1 MNRTLIATQRRFAL
15 VILMLVIAI
24 TSLTWGILEVVNEA
38 SIGKKIDT
46 AELHAHT
53 SQSAELHEYVAS
65 QKPYEAHFIALS
77 NSIREQDQERL
88 TTALAITALGVSIA
102 GIILAIAISKVLMK
116 PIEDAHRSQERFLQD
131 AAHELR
137 NPLAALSIALQQAKH
152 TAYNKELLQTFWRQT
167 KRLVSINE
175 DLLFLERKVEKPLER
190 TDLSSLMLDCIE
202 ELQPIAYK
210 KKIEIDATIEDGI
223 VKTMAPSD
231 FIKVAKNLVD
241 NAIKYS
247 EPSSRITINLHK
259 KGQSKIRLI
268 VVDSGIGIPEHE
280 LKTVGN
286 RFFRASNVGAIDG
299 TGLGIA
305 IVKKILNSYG
315 GEIELTSP
323 DSGGTTATVKLP
335 S

>member
-1 MNRTLIATQRRFAL
+1 MNRTLLATQRRFAL
-15 VILMLVIAI
+15 VILTLVIAI

-38 SIGKKIDT
+38 SIGKPIDT

-53 SQSAELHEYVAS
+53 SQSVALHDYVAT

-77 NSIREQDQERL
+77 NSIREQDQDRL
-88 TTALAITALGVSIA
+88 TTALAITALGVSVT
-102 GIILAIAISKVLMK
+102 GIMLAIAISKVLMK
-116 PIEDAHRSQERFLQD
+116 PIEEAHRSQERFLQD

-152 TAYNKELLQTFWRQT
+152 TSHNKELLQTFGRQT

-190 TDLSSLMLDCIE
+190 TDLSSLLLDCIE

-210 KKIEIDATIEDGI
+210 KKIEIDATIEEGI
-223 VKTMAPSD
+223 FKTIAPSD

-247 EPSSRITINLHK
+247 EPSSKIIIHLNK
-259 KGQSKIRLI
+259 KSNGKIQLT
-268 VVDSGIGIPEHE
+268 VSDNGIGIPKHE

-315 GEIELTSP
+315 GEVELTAP
-323 DSGGTTATVKLP
+323 ESGGVTAIVKLP